1 MMISPSEGLLEG
13 APLAARMVL
22 PLEFHALEELIVGR
36 EADTIAEV
44 SAVENQHRDADEVA
58 ELKQRVAAQ
67 VVEMEGCLEAARRE
81 AWAEARETLGRE
93 CDERVAT
100 ERGAV
105 IKTCEQFGRER
116 AKYFADVEAE
126 VVRLALS
133 IAARV
138 LNREAEFDPL
148 LLRGAVKVALDKVR
162 EESGVTLRVP
172 EEQVEDWR
180 SVTQD
185 GQIAVTVVGDQR
197 LAASE
202 CVLET
207 NVGRVELGVKTQL
220 KEIERGFFD
229 LLGRRPS

>member
-1 MMISPSEGLLEG
+1 MISPSEGALEG
-13 APLAARMVL
+13 VPLAARMVF
-22 PLEFHALEELIVGR
+22 PLEFLALEELVAGKM
-36 EADTIAEV
+36 AETV
-44 SAVENQHRDADEVA
+44 IEPVPVEDERRSLDEVA
-58 ELKQRVAAQ
+58 VLEQRIAAQ
-67 VVEMEGCLEAARRE
+67 AMEIEESVEAARRE

-93 CDERVAT
+93 CDERVAA

-105 IKTCEQFGRER
+105 IKTCEQFAKER

-148 LLRGAVKVALDKVR
+148 LLRGAVKVALEKVR
-162 EESGVTLRVP
+162 EESSVTLRVP
-172 EEQVEDWR
+172 EEQAEEWR
-180 SVTQD
+180 GVVQG
-185 GQIAVTVVGDQR
+185 GQVALTVVGDQR
-197 LAASE
+197 LVASE

-207 NVGRVELGVKTQL
+207 SVGRVELGVKAQL

-229 LLGRRPS
+229 LLGQRPG

>member
-1 MMISPSEGLLEG
+1 MISPSEGTLEG
-13 APLAARMVL
+13 GPLAARMVF
-22 PLEFHALEELIVGR
+22 PLEFHALEELVAGKM
-36 EADTIAEV
+36 AETV
-44 SAVENQHRDADEVA
+44 IEPVPVEDERRSLDEVA
-58 ELKQRVAAQ
+58 VLEQRIAAQ
-67 VVEMEGCLEAARRE
+67 EAMEIEERVEAARRE

-93 CDERVAT
+93 CDERVAA

-105 IKTCEQFGRER
+105 IKTCEQFGKER

-148 LLRGAVKVALDKVR
+148 LLRGAVKVALEKVR
-162 EESGVTLRVP
+162 EESSVTLRVP
-172 EEQVEDWR
+172 EEQAEEWR
-180 SVTQD
+180 GVVQG
-185 GQIAVTVVGDQR
+185 GQVALTVVGDQR
-197 LAASE
+197 LVASE

-207 NVGRVELGVKTQL
+207 SVGRVELGVKAQL

-229 LLGRRPS
+229 LLGQRPG

>member
-1 MMISPSEGLLEG
+1 
-13 APLAARMVL
+13 VF
-22 PLEFHALEELIVGR
+22 PLEFLALEELVAGKM
-36 EADTIAEV
+36 AETV
-44 SAVENQHRDADEVA
+44 IEPVPVEDERRSLDEVA
-58 ELKQRVAAQ
+58 VLEQRIAAQ
-67 VVEMEGCLEAARRE
+67 AMEIEESVEAARRE

-93 CDERVAT
+93 CDERVAA

-105 IKTCEQFGRER
+105 IKTCEQFAKER

-148 LLRGAVKVALDKVR
+148 LLRGAVKVALEKVR
-162 EESGVTLRVP
+162 EESSVTLRVP
-172 EEQVEDWR
+172 EEQAEEWR
-180 SVTQD
+180 SITQ
-185 GQIAVTVVGDQR
+185 GAQAAVTVVGDQR
-197 LAASE
+197 LGPSE

-207 NVGRVELGVKTQL
+207 SVGRVELGVKAQL

-229 LLGRRPS
+229 LLGQRPA

>member
-1 MMISPSEGLLEG
+1 
-13 APLAARMVL
+13 MVL
-22 PLEFHALEELIVGR
+22 PLEFHALEELVAGKLA
-36 EADTIAEV
+36 EAVIEPAP
-44 SAVENQHRDADEVA
+44 VEDELRGLDEMA
-58 ELKQRVAAQ
+58 GLEQRLAAQ
-67 VVEMEGCLEAARRE
+67 AAEMGERVEAARRE
-81 AWAEARETLGRE
+81 TWAEARETLERE
-93 CDERVAT
+93 CDERVAA

-162 EESGVTLRVP
+162 EESSVTLRVP
-172 EEQVEDWR
+172 EEQAEDWR
-180 SVTQD
+180 GVIQD
-185 GQIAVTVVGDQR
+185 AQVGVTVVGDQR
-197 LAASE
+197 LALSE

-207 NVGRVELGVKTQL
+207 SVGRVELGVKAQL

-229 LLGRRPS
+229 LLGQRPA

>member
-1 MMISPSEGLLEG
+1 MISPSEGTLEG
-13 APLAARMVL
+13 GPLAAPMVF
-22 PLEFHALEELIVGR
+22 PLEFHALEELVAGKM
-36 EADTIAEV
+36 AETV
-44 SAVENQHRDADEVA
+44 IEPVPVEDERRSLDEVA
-58 ELKQRVAAQ
+58 VLEQRIAAQ
-67 VVEMEGCLEAARRE
+67 AMEIEESVEAARRE

-93 CDERVAT
+93 CDERVAA

-105 IKTCEQFGRER
+105 IKTCEQFAKER

-148 LLRGAVKVALDKVR
+148 LLRGAVKVALEKVR
-162 EESGVTLRVP
+162 EESSVTLRVP
-172 EEQVEDWR
+172 EEQAEEWR
-180 SVTQD
+180 SITQ
-185 GQIAVTVVGDQR
+185 GAQAAVTVVGDQR
-197 LAASE
+197 LGPSE

-207 NVGRVELGVKTQL
+207 SVGRVELGVKAQL

-229 LLGRRPS
+229 LLGQRPA